1 MTVYLIID
9 ESGEKGYSRKMSKDD
24 DKFGTMVGYF
34 LFDNQ
39 IKIFRDFVKDR
50 FSQFSNDGKLHITDL
65 SKEEEKKLL
74 REHALKFLEANRIN
88 WIHMSIH
95 VSGFKRFSL
104 NDNLLM
110 HAELFMGIF
119 IKAISYIYDVTRS
132 KKINLKVISDTLDKT
147 TIKEFEKTI
156 KLLKNMMCGQR
167 KDTARL
173 TNWSP
178 SEKKVINYTREST
191 FEFDEN
197 MFLLDELTIDI
208 TCEDSELT
216 LIADVLSNTTYYH
229 LNQELRIDS
238 KTNLDAIQSL
248 RNHPL
253 VHLVYGCYDH
263 TKENSMDYFEA
274 VYGKR

>member
-9 ESGEKGYSRKMSKDD
+9 ESGEKGYSRKISEDD
-24 DKFGTMVGYF
+24 DKFGTMVGYI

-50 FSQFSNDGKLHITDL
+50 FSQFSNDRKLHITDL
-65 SKEEEKKLL
+65 SKEKQKLL
-74 REHALKFLEANRIN
+74 REHALKFLEANGIN

-95 VSGFKRFSL
+95 ASGFKRFSL

-119 IKAISYIYDVTRS
+119 IKAISFIYDNTKS
-132 KKINLKVISDTLDKT
+132 KNINLKVISDPLDKA
-147 TIKEFEKTI
+147 IINEFEKSI

-167 KDTARL
+167 KDTASFSK
-173 TNWSP
+173 WSP
-178 SEKKVINYTREST
+178 SEKKVITYTREST
-191 FEFDEN
+191 FEFDDN
-197 MFLLDELTIDI
+197 MLLLDELTIDI
-208 TCEDSELT
+208 TCENSELT

-229 LNQELRIDS
+229 LNQELKKDS

-263 TKENSMDYFEA
+263 TKENSMNYFGA